1 MSILGWSAPVLGAWQ
16 AKTARAFLE
25 PAGDPGFY
33 GPRSVAWR
41 VHANPV
47 ALAAGGIAAVI
58 LQLAEPRVRSGV
70 WNHSRFRSDP
80 LTRMTRTAE
89 SAMITTFGPTSAAEA
104 RIALIARMHARVSG
118 VTPEG
123 ERYSALDP
131 ELLDWVHVTAGYGFL
146 NAYLRYVD
154 PRLAAADQD
163 RYYAEG
169 ARLGRAFGVTD
180 PPTSAA
186 AVEMRLEAMRPR
198 LRPHPILGEFLQI
211 VSMTSPLGAPGL
223 PLQVMLVR
231 AAIDLLPPSLRR
243 DLALPERPLARAA
256 VLVTMRSLG
265 AAARRIPNDIVR
277 QAYARVGEMPPP

>member
-1 MSILGWSAPVLGAWQ
+1 
-16 AKTARAFLE
+16 
-25 PAGDPGFY
+25 
-33 GPRSVAWR
+33 
-41 VHANPV
+41 VH
-47 ALAAGGIAAVI
+47 I
-58 LQLAEPRVRSGV
+58 
-70 WNHSRFRSDP
+70 
-80 LTRMTRTAE
+80 
-89 SAMITTFGPTSAAEA
+89 
-104 RIALIARMHARVSG
+104 
-118 VTPEG
+118 
-123 ERYSALDP
+123 
-131 ELLDWVHVTAGYGFL
+131 TAGYGFL

-180 PPTSAA
+180 PPMSAG

-198 LRPHPILGEFLQI
+198 LRPHPIIGEFLEI

-277 QAYARVGEMPPP
+277 QAYARVGETPPP